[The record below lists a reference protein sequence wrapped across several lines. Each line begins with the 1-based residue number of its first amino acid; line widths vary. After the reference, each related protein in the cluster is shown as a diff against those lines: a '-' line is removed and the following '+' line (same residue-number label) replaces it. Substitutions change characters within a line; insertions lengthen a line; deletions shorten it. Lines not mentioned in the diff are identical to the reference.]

1 MMLLAID
8 PGAKGGHTGIVLL
21 SVPED
26 KPAQLAESWA
36 IPGGVGP
43 MLDWLTKDCIAALL
57 NGVGVVVIEHFVS
70 PRQGGINIEPA
81 YVEGAIQGYL
91 RSFWGDDQDVVLSPA
106 AGKNTAVPDHA
117 MDRAGFPKSLFKGDH
132 HNDRWEALRHALWYL
147 KRTDHRP
154 TLLAMFPNV

>member
-26 KPAQLAESWA
+26 RSAELAESWA

-43 MLDWLTKDCIAALL
+43 MLDWLDRGCIRDILADTD
-57 NGVGVVVIEHFVS
+57 VVVIEHFVN
-70 PRQGGINIEPA
+70 RNIKGADIGPA
-81 YVEGAIQGYL
+81 YVEGAIQGYAAAL
-91 RSFWGDDQDVVLSPA
+91 LSAEIVLQGAS
-106 AGKNTAVPDHA
+106 GKNTAVPDHA
-117 MDRAGFPKSLFKGDH
+117 MERAGFSKKDFQGDH
-132 HNDRWEALRHALWYL
+132 HGDRFEALRHALWYL

>member
-26 KPAQLAESWA
+26 RSAELAESWA
-36 IPGGVGP
+36 IPGGVDP
-43 MLDWLTKDCIAALL
+43 MLEWLDRGCIRDILVDTEA
-57 NGVGVVVIEHFVS
+57 VVIEHFVS

-91 RSFWGDDQDVVLSPA
+91 FGSGWVGPNVHLSPA
-106 AGKNTAVPDHA
+106 SGKNTAVPDHA

>member
-8 PGAKGGHTGIVLL
+8 PSGDPKGHTGIVLL
-21 SVPED
+21 WVQED
-26 KPAQLAESWA
+26 KPAELEESWA
-36 IPGGVGP
+36 IAGGIEP
-43 MLDWLTKDCIAALL
+43 MIDWFEKDYIQEILDDTDVI
-57 NGVGVVVIEHFVS
+57 VVEHFVLYG
-70 PRQGGINIEPA
+70 PRGVDIGPA
-81 YVEGAIQGYL
+81 YVEGAIRGYAAAL
-91 RSFWGDDQDVVLSPA
+91 LSAEIVLQPA
-106 AGKNTAVPDHA
+106 SGKNTAVPDHA